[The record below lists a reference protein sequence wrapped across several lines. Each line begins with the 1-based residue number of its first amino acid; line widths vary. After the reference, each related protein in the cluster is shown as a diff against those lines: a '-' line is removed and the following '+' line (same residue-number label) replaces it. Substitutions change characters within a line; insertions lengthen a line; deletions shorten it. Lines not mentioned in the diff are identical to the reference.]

1 MFHKKHALLNGLFWE
16 ASFLVAK
23 LNINSWCK
31 KYILIKYL
39 LIHLRKCILITPYL
53 MQILLLFHIWVMPL
67 SKLGT
72 HAATS
77 PAKAF
82 MHTCVHFVV
91 PVASVKIA
99 AH

>member
-1 MFHKKHALLNGLFWE
+1 
-16 ASFLVAK
+16 
-23 LNINSWCK
+23 
-31 KYILIKYL
+31 
-39 LIHLRKCILITPYL
+39 